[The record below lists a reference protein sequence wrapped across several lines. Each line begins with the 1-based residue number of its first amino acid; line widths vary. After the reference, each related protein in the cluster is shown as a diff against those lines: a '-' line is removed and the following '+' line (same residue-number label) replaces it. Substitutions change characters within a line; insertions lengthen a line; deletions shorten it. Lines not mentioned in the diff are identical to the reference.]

1 MATPLRRPIN
11 EEFSDR
17 YDRNTGFESSV
28 DNSNSAT
35 NTNRGI
41 QNARAVVGNTLTK
54 SGNRL
59 MAQGNEIETR
69 ARLRRSERRGRLA
82 DATAAAEEKIGK
94 QMTRLGKYGR
104 VGGRAILTG
113 RGTTGSLQK
122 INAKVQAAIIFTW
135 TGFLWSIQGLLASFS
150 LIGLGGAFVFN
161 ASGFVGEMVNGVLQW
176 VTEIYLG
183 FKMVDLQVIFMIPY
197 FLIIL
202 IGFLSFAFAAL
213 QFKLAGIHPFFGETG
228 AGWKQTAAII
238 AFFGYFIPGINFLP
252 LVWLWVWA
260 VRTYPN

>member
-1 MATPLRRPIN
+1 MATKQYTDYGN
-11 EEFSDR
+11 
-17 YDRNTGFESSV
+17 V
-28 DNSNSAT
+28 DQNLGGVAGDFVAT
-35 NTNRGI
+35 QQSRLNRGV
-41 QNARAVVGNTLTK
+41 QNAKASVGNTLTE

-59 MAQGNEIETR
+59 ASQGKEIEAR
-69 ARLRRSERRGRLA
+69 GRLRRSERRGRMA
-82 DATAAAEEKIGK
+82 DVAAAAEENIGK

-113 RGTTGSLQK
+113 RGTTRSLQK
-122 INAKVQAAIIFTW
+122 VNAKVQAAIIFTW

-161 ASGFVGEMVNGVLQW
+161 ESGFVGEMVNGVLQW

-183 FKMVDLQVIFMIPY
+183 FKMVDLQVMFMIPY